1 MRTERN
7 ELAAGIFIIASA
19 VAIGAIVVAIK
30 GATRITEPS
39 ESRQVSFRLTDDLS
53 GLRRGDDVRLGG
65 FKVGLVQSI
74 DVVTADPSDGEPRI
88 IVEFTLPSRYKLHA
102 NSLVSVQSGIT
113 GSPSLNIERL
123 GGGDEVKEVAGQPG
137 AFSTLT
143 SALRGVTPELVG
155 IVHDVHTV
163 TVPRADTAIAAA
175 THLVRHVDEQIDP
188 VVDRYGGLTKKA
200 GSALDQVNGLFGDT
214 RPDIR
219 ATLANLHVATGTLRE
234 RLPSILDR
242 VQNSLDTITATVDNA
257 RGIMADVKATA
268 ANTNAISAS
277 VRSLLVDNRG
287 KIDSMISSFK
297 ATSENL
303 KEATI
308 EIRRSPWRLLYKP
321 GPDEMANLNLY
332 DSARAF
338 ADGAGTLDDAAMAL
352 RDSLKDP
359 NADPAKVKKLLSRLD
374 DSFANFKLVEDK
386 LWQSVK

>member
-7 ELAAGIFIIASA
+7 ELAAGLFIIASA
-19 VAIGAIVVAIK
+19 FAIGAIVVAIK

-65 FKVGLVQSI
+65 FKVGLVKNI

-102 NSLVSVQSGIT
+102 NSAVSVQSGIT

-123 GGGDEVKEVAGQPG
+123 GSGEELKEVAGQPG

-163 TVPRADTAIAAA
+163 TVPRADTAIDAA

-200 GSALDQVNGLFGDT
+200 GSAIDEVGSLFGDT
-214 RPDIR
+214 KPDIR
-219 ATLANLHVATGTLRE
+219 GTLANLHVATGTLRE
-234 RLPSILDR
+234 KLPGILDR
-242 VQNSLDTITATVDNA
+242 VQNSLDNINATVDSA
-257 RGIMADVKATA
+257 RTVLVDLRATA
-268 ANTNAISAS
+268 ANANAISAS

-287 KIDSMISSFK
+287 KFDSMIAGFK
-297 ATSENL
+297 ATSDNL

-308 EIRRSPWRLLYKP
+308 EIRSSPWRLLYKP

-338 ADGAGTLDDAAMAL
+338 ADGAGAMSDAASAL

-359 NADPAKVKKLLSRLD
+359 NADPAAVKKLLNRLD
-374 DSFANFKLVEDK
+374 DSFANFKQVEDK
-386 LWQSVK
+386 LWKSVK